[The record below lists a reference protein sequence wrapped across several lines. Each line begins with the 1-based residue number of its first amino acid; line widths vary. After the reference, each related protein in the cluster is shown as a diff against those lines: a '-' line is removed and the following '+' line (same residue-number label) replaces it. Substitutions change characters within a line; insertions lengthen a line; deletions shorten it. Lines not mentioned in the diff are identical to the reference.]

1 MKKLCTVLMLCL
13 VSIMTRG
20 EQNYKLTPIGVLE
33 NCGIRT
39 SICVTTLKENG
50 YYDISFAGHDN
61 TIFFVAGKENIEL
74 FRENLLSIRNK
85 YIEWKKEAL
94 NNNMQDTKKTFPFYL
109 PISVAWWSKN
119 SNKTEI
125 VENHVF
131 TPIFVVEKENED
143 FAMFIIEQV
152 VSSNNETK
160 LVVWGICS
168 EEDFDTL
175 LFYTEIENVKKAL
188 QNKNLLK

>member
-13 VSIMTRG
+13 VSIMTQG
-20 EQNYKLTPIGVLE
+20 EQKYKLTPIGVLE
-33 NCGIRT
+33 NCGIQT
-39 SICVTTLKENG
+39 SICVTTPKENG
-50 YYDISFAGHDN
+50 YFDISFIGHD
-61 TIFFVAGKENIEL
+61 TTFFFVAGKENIEL

-119 SNKTEI
+119 SNKMEI
-125 VENHVF
+125 VKNHVF

-188 QNKNLLK
+188 QNKNFLK

>member
-13 VSIMTRG
+13 VSIMTQG
-20 EQNYKLTPIGVLE
+20 EQKYKLTPIGVLE
-33 NCGIRT
+33 NCGIQT
-39 SICVTTLKENG
+39 SICVTTPKENG
-50 YYDISFAGHDN
+50 NYDISFVGYDN

-94 NNNMQDTKKTFPFYL
+94 NNNIQDTKKTFPFYL
-109 PISVAWWSKN
+109 PMSVSWWSKN

-125 VENHVF
+125 ANNHVF
-131 TPIFVVEKENED
+131 TPLFVVEKENED
-143 FAMFIIEQV
+143 LAMFIIEQV